1 MTSPQLEDN
10 ESSTSNTS
18 ARRAYNDE
26 VNPSDAG
33 GQRRP
38 KRAQVSRACQRCRR
52 LQKACNE
59 YRPCQRCSRAGLAEQ
74 CIGGGMPMS
83 VLGAT
88 NHTLL
93 PTIVTTGSAAAATA
107 ASPGLDSAAS
117 SSPRQAFTGTSS
129 IQHTYPRQADLLPP
143 HVIEYCSARFFERLF
158 PTIPILVPE
167 YVQSLQSRSISLIT
181 IPAFTGSSYGTR
193 TGKESSSSDAAAAAA
208 GEAYCLLFGLCAMVM
223 LQVEDPSGL
232 TFANLSVTLL
242 SSAPFSHN
250 PVTDNR
256 TYGWLLLE
264 EALALHRH
272 LTVTRRSS
280 NINPSLENVQLSF
293 FIYACH
299 AALMHHS
306 QAFFFLRE
314 ATTLCLL
321 LRREDMPPD
330 RAFLAD
336 RLFWVLVVSERSH
349 AVRYRRPV
357 TLQIT
362 PSSPSLQSLFRS
374 SASASGDDGRD
385 ANDPAIVGF
394 RCLAGLFSPLDTF
407 FIALHG
413 QEEIIG
419 FALLP
424 PEALDAVEA
433 GIDAALGGA
442 ADPALSRLVHG
453 LQDTQK
459 ANLRVTQ
466 AWLRIILW
474 QLRLRLGHLT
484 TYERTIA
491 VAAAVSPTAYHPHQQ
506 NSIHSIINHD
516 DEAST
521 SAAAASVTS
530 APPTSVAGVG
540 GGNSSRTY
548 RYPLAVARDLAL
560 STRDLPLAAV
570 AVHGAGITEKLFD
583 VACAVV
589 NVLARVPMVDVKTSA
604 AAKADFAY
612 LRDLI
617 ARLPGGT
624 AVYAGLLEK
633 HVRTTMSGIGVGVGV
648 DVGDLE

>member
-1 MTSPQLEDN
+1 MTSPQVEDN
-10 ESSTSNTS
+10 KSSTSNTS
-18 ARRAYNDE
+18 ARRALNDE
-26 VNPSDAG
+26 VNPSDSG

-88 NHTLL
+88 NHTSL
-93 PTIVTTGSAAAATA
+93 PTITTSSAAAATTG
-107 ASPGLDSAAS
+107 SPGLDSAVS
-117 SSPRQAFTGTSS
+117 SSPQQAFTRTSS
-129 IQHTYPRQADLLPP
+129 TQHTYLRQADLLPP
-143 HVIEYCSARFFERLF
+143 HVIEHCSLRFFERLF

-167 YVQSLQSRSISLIT
+167 YVQSLQSRSISLINT
-181 IPAFTGSSYGTR
+181 PASTSSSYGTG
-193 TGKESSSSDAAAAAA
+193 TGMESSSSDAAAAAVS
-208 GEAYCLLFGLCAMVM
+208 EAYCLLLGLCAMVM
-223 LQVEDPSGL
+223 LQVEDASGL
-232 TFANLSVTLL
+232 TFANLSITSL
-242 SSAPFSHN
+242 SAPFSHN

-272 LTVTRRSS
+272 LAATRRSS
-280 NINPSLENVQLSF
+280 NISPSLEHVQLSF

-321 LRREDMPPD
+321 LRREDMPPE
-330 RAFLAD
+330 RALLAD

-349 AVRYRRPV
+349 AVRYRRPI

-362 PSSPSLQSLFRS
+362 PSSPSLLSLFRS

-394 RCLAGLFSPLDTF
+394 RCLAGLFRPLDTF

-424 PEALDAVEA
+424 PEALDGVEA

-442 ADPALSRLVHG
+442 GDPALSRLVDG

-484 TYERTIA
+484 TDERTIV
-491 VAAAVSPTAYHPHQQ
+491 VAAAVSPTAHHPYQQ
-506 NSIHSIINHD
+506 NSIHSIMNHD
-516 DEAST
+516 DEVST
-521 SAAAASVTS
+521 SAAAATSVANPLTTS
-530 APPTSVAGVG
+530 AAGVG

-548 RYPLAVARDLAL
+548 RYPLAVARNLAF

-570 AVHGAGITEKLFD
+570 AVHGAGLTEKLFD

-589 NVLARVPMVDVKTSA
+589 NVLARVPVVDVNTSA

-612 LRDLI
+612 LRGLI
-617 ARLPGGT
+617 ARLPGGS
-624 AVYAGLLEK
+624 AMYAGLLEK
-633 HVRTTMSGIGVGVGV
+633 HVRTTMPGVCVG
-648 DVGDLE
+648 VGDLE

>member
-1 MTSPQLEDN
+1 MTSPQVEDN

-18 ARRAYNDE
+18 ARRAHNDE

-74 CIGGGMPMS
+74 CIGGGVPMS

-93 PTIVTTGSAAAATA
+93 PTIITTSSAAATA
-107 ASPGLDSAAS
+107 GSPGLDSAAS
-117 SSPRQAFTGTSS
+117 SSSPRQAFTSTGST
-129 IQHTYPRQADLLPP
+129 QHTYLRRADLLPP
-143 HVIEYCSARFFERLF
+143 HVIEHCSARFFERLF

-167 YVQSLQSRSISLIT
+167 YVQSLQSRSIGLIT
-181 IPAFTGSSYGTR
+181 TPASTGSRYGTG
-193 TGKESSSSDAAAAAA
+193 TVKESSSSDAAEAAAS
-208 GEAYCLLFGLCAMVM
+208 EAYCLLFGLCAMVM
-223 LQVEDPSGL
+223 LQVEDASGL
-232 TFANLSVTLL
+232 TFANLPIKLL

-272 LTVTRRSS
+272 LTATRRSS
-280 NINPSLENVQLSF
+280 TISPSLEHVQLSF

-330 RAFLAD
+330 RALLAD

-349 AVRYRRPV
+349 AIRYRRPT

-362 PSSPSLQSLFRS
+362 PSSPSLLSLFKS

-394 RCLAGLFSPLDTF
+394 RCLAGLFGPLDTF

-424 PEALDAVEA
+424 PEALDGVEA
-433 GIDAALGGA
+433 GIDAALGGSG
-442 ADPALSRLVHG
+442 DPALSRLVHG

-484 TYERTIA
+484 TDERTIA
-491 VAAAVSPTAYHPHQQ
+491 VTAAVSPTAHHPYQQ
-506 NSIHSIINHD
+506 NSIHSIMNHD
-516 DEAST
+516 DEVNT
-521 SAAAASVTS
+521 SAGATAASVTNL
-530 APPTSVAGVG
+530 PTTSTAGVG

-560 STRDLPLAAV
+560 STRGLPLAAI
-570 AVHGAGITEKLFD
+570 AVHGAGLTEKLFD

-589 NVLARVPMVDVKTSA
+589 NVLARVPVVDVNTSA

-633 HVRTTMSGIGVGVGV
+633 HVRTTMPGVGVGV
-648 DVGDLE
+648 CVGDLE

>member
-1 MTSPQLEDN
+1 MTSPQVEDN

-18 ARRAYNDE
+18 ARRAHNDD
-26 VNPSDAG
+26 VKPSDSG

-88 NHTLL
+88 NHTSL
-93 PTIVTTGSAAAATA
+93 PTIITTSSAAAATTG
-107 ASPGLDSAAS
+107 SPGLDSAVS
-117 SSPRQAFTGTSS
+117 SSPQQAFTSTSS
-129 IQHTYPRQADLLPP
+129 TQHTYLRQADLLPP
-143 HVIEYCSARFFERLF
+143 HVIEHCSARFFERLF

-181 IPAFTGSSYGTR
+181 TPAPTGPSYGTG

-208 GEAYCLLFGLCAMVM
+208 GEAYCLLLGLCAMVM
-223 LQVEDPSGL
+223 LQVEDASGL
-232 TFANLSVTLL
+232 TFANLSITSL

-256 TYGWLLLE
+256 TYGWLLLD
-264 EALALHRH
+264 EALGLHRH
-272 LTVTRRSS
+272 LAATRRSS
-280 NINPSLENVQLSF
+280 NISPTLEHVQLSF

-321 LRREDMPPD
+321 LRREDMPPE
-330 RAFLAD
+330 RALLAD

-349 AVRYRRPV
+349 AVRYRRPI

-362 PSSPSLQSLFRS
+362 PSSPPLLSLFRS
-374 SASASGDDGRD
+374 PVSASGDDGRD

-394 RCLAGLFSPLDTF
+394 RCLAGLFRPLDTF

-424 PEALDAVEA
+424 PEALDGVEA
-433 GIDAALGGA
+433 GIDAALGGMG
-442 ADPALSRLVHG
+442 DPALSRLVHG

-484 TYERTIA
+484 TDERTIA
-491 VAAAVSPTAYHPHQQ
+491 IAAAVSPAAHHPYQQ
-506 NSIHSIINHD
+506 NSIHSIMNHD
-516 DEAST
+516 DEVST
-521 SAAAASVTS
+521 SAGAAACVSNTPTTS
-530 APPTSVAGVG
+530 AAGVG

-570 AVHGAGITEKLFD
+570 AVHGAGLTEKLFD

-589 NVLARVPMVDVKTSA
+589 NVLARVPVVDVNTSA

-617 ARLPGGT
+617 ARLPGGS

-633 HVRTTMSGIGVGVGV
+633 HVRTTMPGISVG
-648 DVGDLE
+648 VGDLE

>member
-1 MTSPQLEDN
+1 MTSPQVEDH

-18 ARRAYNDE
+18 ARRAHNDD
-26 VNPSDAG
+26 VNPRDSG

-88 NHTLL
+88 NHTSL
-93 PTIVTTGSAAAATA
+93 PTIITTSSAAAATTG
-107 ASPGLDSAAS
+107 SPGLESAVS
-117 SSPRQAFTGTSS
+117 SSPQQAFTSTSS
-129 IQHTYPRQADLLPP
+129 TQHTYLRQADLLPP
-143 HVIEYCSARFFERLF
+143 HVIEHCSARFFERLF

-181 IPAFTGSSYGTR
+181 TPASTGSTYGAG
-193 TGKESSSSDAAAAAA
+193 TGKESSSSEFAAATAS
-208 GEAYCLLFGLCAMVM
+208 EAYCLLLGLCAMVM
-223 LQVEDPSGL
+223 LQVEDASGL
-232 TFANLSVTLL
+232 TFANLSITAL
-242 SSAPFSHN
+242 SPAPFSHN
-250 PVTDNR
+250 AATDNR

-272 LTVTRRSS
+272 LATTRRSS
-280 NINPSLENVQLSF
+280 NISPSLEHVQLSF

-321 LRREDMPPD
+321 LRREDMPSEK
-330 RAFLAD
+330 ALLAD

-349 AVRYRRPV
+349 AVRYRRPI

-362 PSSPSLQSLFRS
+362 PSSPSLLSLFRS

-394 RCLAGLFSPLDTF
+394 RCLAGLFRPLDTF

-424 PEALDAVEA
+424 PEALDGVEA

-442 ADPALSRLVHG
+442 SDPALSRLVHG

-484 TYERTIA
+484 ADERTIA
-491 VAAAVSPTAYHPHQQ
+491 VAAAVSPTAHHPYQQ
-506 NSIHSIINHD
+506 NSIHSIMNHD

-521 SAAAASVTS
+521 SAA
-530 APPTSVAGVG
+530 TSVASPPTTSAAGLG
-540 GGNSSRTY
+540 GGNGSRTY

-570 AVHGAGITEKLFD
+570 AVHGAGLTEKLFD

-589 NVLARVPMVDVKTSA
+589 NVLARVPVVDVNTSA

-612 LRDLI
+612 LRGLI
-617 ARLPGGT
+617 AKLPGGC

-633 HVRTTMSGIGVGVGV
+633 HVRTTMPGVGVGV
-648 DVGDLE
+648 GIGVGDLE